1 MKVLSPNDC
10 EQVAD
15 ILKRRANEVASYS
28 DQNRDKMPGSVVMAL
43 SREIQRLRALQ
54 AKIEPPKETP
64 EDEGETGDMGT

>member
-1 MKVLSPNDC
+1 MKVLTIEDC

-54 AKIEPPKETP
+54 AKIEPPKP
-64 EDEGETGDMGT
+64 EPENVDEDSPLAG